1 MKNAYFMPGILLCL
15 IAQSALATEVN
26 VVGLFNGKAMVSVDG
41 GKPQMLSAGQTTAQG
56 VKLISADSR
65 EAVLEIDGKRR
76 TLGMGQSLSYAAAKA
91 SGGNSVNL
99 TADGGGHFFSMGSIN
114 GAATRFVVDT
124 GASFVSLST
133 AEAKHLGINYL
144 KGERIRMGTA
154 NGAVTAYRVTLD
166 TVKVG
171 DVTVNQ
177 VQAAVNEAPAIGV
190 TLLGMSFLNRVE
202 MKREGSTMT
211 LTKKY

>member
-1 MKNAYFMPGILLCL
+1 MKRVYFMPGILLWL
-15 IAQSALATEVN
+15 IAQSAVATEVN
-26 VVGLFNGKAMVSVDG
+26 VVGLFNGKAMVAIDG
-41 GKPQMLSAGQTTAQG
+41 GKPKMLSAGQAAAQG

-65 EAVLEIDGKRR
+65 EAVLEVDGKRK
-76 TLGMGQSLSYAAAKA
+76 TLGMGQSLSYAASAPA
-91 SGGNSVNL
+91 SGRSVSL
-99 TADGGGHFFSMGSIN
+99 AADGGGHFFSLGSIN

-124 GASFVSLST
+124 GASYVSLSA
-133 AEAKHLGINYL
+133 AEARRLGIDYQ
-144 KGERIRMGTA
+144 KGERIMMATA
-154 NGAVTAYRVTLD
+154 NGAVTAYLITLN

-171 DVTVNQ
+171 DVSVNQ
-177 VQAAVNEAPAIGV
+177 VQASVNEAPAIGV